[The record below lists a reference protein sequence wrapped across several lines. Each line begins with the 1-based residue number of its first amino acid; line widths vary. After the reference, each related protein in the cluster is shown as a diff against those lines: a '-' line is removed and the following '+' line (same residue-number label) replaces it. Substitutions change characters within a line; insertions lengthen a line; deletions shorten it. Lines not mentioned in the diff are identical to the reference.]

1 MPFNLDK
8 FVASPSVEELDS
20 LKKSEIVKVAKHYG
34 IEFQPLMR
42 KDEIKR
48 YVLEYL
54 VDEGVLSS
62 TVLETAITVPT
73 DNTFELKRLEIEMNK
88 EIRLKEMEREMQK
101 EKEEREM
108 QMQKEKEEREM
119 QMQREKEEREE
130 REREEKAREHE
141 FRLKQLEL
149 GVIKGSDPKKGL
161 DTGGF
166 DVSKHV
172 KFVPKFQEDNV
183 EKFFNHFEKLGEQLK
198 WPRDKWS
205 ILIQSNFTGK
215 VQEVYSA
222 LSIEDSM
229 DYDKVK
235 KAILQAYELVPEAYR
250 QKFRKYRKAD
260 TQTYVEFA
268 YQKERHFDRWCAS
281 KKVSTFDTL
290 RQLMLVEEF
299 KWCVNDDIKTHLEEN
314 KADNLKEVTNLAD
327 QYALTHKFGKVGQTQ
342 NKGQF
347 NRPNKKYGNSSNSS
361 GTTSNSGSQ
370 SGSISPTNSG
380 KKQPDSSRQ
389 KNDQASSNKAAFK
402 DITCGFC
409 HKKGHTMAN
418 CFTLAKLKETETA
431 SNALANAENSSEVV
445 VTLRPNSN
453 DKIKEEYLPF
463 LSEGFISLDG
473 NSAHPPVKIKILRDT
488 GATQSLLLDGVLPLS
503 DSTSTGANVL
513 IQGVE
518 CGFISVPL
526 HKINLKSDLVS
537 GSVIV
542 GVRPT
547 LPVKGVSLLLGNDL
561 AGGKVVANAILTD
574 KPCDYNNTEQL
585 EKEFPNLFPA
595 CAVTRAMSQKLA
607 MDDNLKHPPSKSE
620 DTVPK
625 SGTSRESCKDDNLKH
640 PLSKNEGMIS
650 ENKDGKLNHPPSK
663 IEELVPKNGTTLPK
677 EESESGKDSSK
688 NIHESEDSWYD
699 LSQSFMTNLNDSQDC
714 ESPGP
719 THSEGVE
726 QEKSKMSDT
735 LHRDQLSVQQQHDEE
750 LQPLIAGALTEDES
764 KDVPVCFYFK
774 NNILMRKW
782 RPPDALLDEEW
793 RIYHQ
798 IVVPRT
804 YRREILSIAHEM
816 PFAGHLGVNKTYH
829 RILNHFYW
837 PKLKSD
843 VAKFCKTC
851 HSCQMVGKPNQNIPA
866 APLKPVPAF
875 EEPFSRVIIDCVGPL
890 PKSRAGHQYILTIM
904 CASTRFPEAIP
915 LRNIKART
923 VLQALLKFF
932 TLFGLP
938 KEIQSD
944 QGSNFMST
952 VFQQMLYELGID
964 QIKSSAYH
972 PESQGALERFHQTL
986 KNMLKTYCHDNERDW
1001 DEGIPFVMFAARE
1014 SIQESL
1020 GFSPFELV
1028 FGHTVRGPLKLLKEK
1043 WLSDPGED
1051 IHLLDYVSR
1060 FKDRLHG
1067 ACELA
1072 QENLRHSQ
1080 KKMKAWYDKTTVKRE
1095 FKPGDKVLVFLPVS
1109 GQPLQARFQGPYVI
1123 ERKVSDTDYVI
1134 LTPDKR
1140 KSRRVCH
1147 INMMKRYYERE
1158 DCDISKDESIHD
1170 VNSNTNDTG
1179 DQVCII
1185 NTDHELS
1192 NDEIKANNVP
1202 DMCIKLQN
1210 SDVLK
1215 NLDQK
1220 LRHLDHKEKSEM
1232 KSLIYEYACLFSD
1245 DPTRTNLIEHDVD
1258 VGDATPIKQ
1267 HPYRVNPRKR
1277 QHLRDEVRYM
1287 LDHDI
1292 IEPSNSEWS
1301 SPCILVPKP
1310 DSGYRFCTDYR
1321 KVNAVT
1327 RTDSY
1332 PIPRIDDCI
1341 DRIGKA
1347 TYVSKFDLLKGYW
1360 EILLTE
1366 RAQKISAF
1374 VTPDGLFQY
1383 KVMPFGMKNS
1393 PMTFQRLVNNL
1404 TSNLENCEVYVDDL
1418 IVYSNSWDEHVQH
1431 VKALFDKLAKAN
1443 LTVNLVKSEIACAH
1457 VVYLGHVVGQGKVRP
1472 IKAKV
1477 EGIDKFPA
1485 PTDKR
1490 QLMRF
1495 LGMAGYYR
1503 RFCPNFSDIAAPLT
1517 KLLKKNE
1524 KFDWTDNCQAA
1535 FELLKKAL
1543 MSSPVLIAPDFE
1555 KQFKL
1560 AVDASD
1566 NGIGAVLLQAD
1577 EHGVDHPVCY
1587 YSKKFDKH
1595 QKNYSTI
1602 ENETLALILGLQHF
1616 DVYLGTTSFPIT
1628 VYTDHNPLTFLSKMK
1643 NKNQRLMRWSL
1654 FLQSYNVDIK
1664 HIKGKDNVVP
1674 DSLSRI

>member
-54 VDEGVLSS
+54 VDEGVLPS

-73 DNTFELKRLEIEMNK
+73 DNTFELKRLELEMNK

-108 QMQKEKEEREM
+108 QMQ
-119 QMQREKEEREE
+119 REKEEREE
-130 REREEKAREHE
+130 RERREEKAREHE

-149 GVIKGSDPKKGL
+149 GVIKGSDPKIGL

-215 VQEVYSA
+215 AQEVYSA

-299 KWCVNDDIKTHLEEN
+299 KRCVNDDIKTHLEEN
-314 KADNLKEVTNLAD
+314 KADKLKEVANLAD

-361 GTTSNSGSQ
+361 GTTGNSGSQ

-389 KNDQASSNKAAFK
+389 KNDQVSSNKAAFK
-402 DITCGFC
+402 DISCGFC
-409 HKKGHTMAN
+409 HKKGHTMAS

-463 LSEGFISLDG
+463 VSEGFISLDG
-473 NSAHPPVKIKILRDT
+473 NSAHPPVKVKILRDT

-607 MDDNLKHPPSKSE
+607 VDDNLKHPPSKSE

-650 ENKDGKLNHPPSK
+650 ENKDDKLNHPPSK

-750 LQPLIAGALTEDES
+750 LQPLMAGALTEDES
-764 KDVPVCFYFK
+764 KDVPVCFYLK

-804 YRREILSIAHEM
+804 HRREILSIAHEM

-866 APLKPVPAF
+866 APLKPIPAF

-944 QGSNFMST
+944 QG
-952 VFQQMLYELGID
+952 L
-964 QIKSSAYH
+964 
-972 PESQGALERFHQTL
+972 
-986 KNMLKTYCHDNERDW
+986 
-1001 DEGIPFVMFAARE
+1001 
-1014 SIQESL
+1014 
-1020 GFSPFELV
+1020 
-1028 FGHTVRGPLKLLKEK
+1028 
-1043 WLSDPGED
+1043 
-1051 IHLLDYVSR
+1051 
-1060 FKDRLHG
+1060 
-1067 ACELA
+1067 
-1072 QENLRHSQ
+1072 
-1080 KKMKAWYDKTTVKRE
+1080 
-1095 FKPGDKVLVFLPVS
+1095 
-1109 GQPLQARFQGPYVI
+1109 
-1123 ERKVSDTDYVI
+1123 
-1134 LTPDKR
+1134 
-1140 KSRRVCH
+1140 
-1147 INMMKRYYERE
+1147 
-1158 DCDISKDESIHD
+1158 ISC
-1170 VNSNTNDTG
+1170 
-1179 DQVCII
+1179 Q
-1185 NTDHELS
+1185 L
-1192 NDEIKANNVP
+1192 
-1202 DMCIKLQN
+1202 
-1210 SDVLK
+1210 
-1215 NLDQK
+1215 
-1220 LRHLDHKEKSEM
+1220 
-1232 KSLIYEYACLFSD
+1232 
-1245 DPTRTNLIEHDVD
+1245 
-1258 VGDATPIKQ
+1258 
-1267 HPYRVNPRKR
+1267 
-1277 QHLRDEVRYM
+1277 
-1287 LDHDI
+1287 
-1292 IEPSNSEWS
+1292 
-1301 SPCILVPKP
+1301 
-1310 DSGYRFCTDYR
+1310 
-1321 KVNAVT
+1321 
-1327 RTDSY
+1327 
-1332 PIPRIDDCI
+1332 
-1341 DRIGKA
+1341 
-1347 TYVSKFDLLKGYW
+1347 
-1360 EILLTE
+1360 
-1366 RAQKISAF
+1366 
-1374 VTPDGLFQY
+1374 
-1383 KVMPFGMKNS
+1383 
-1393 PMTFQRLVNNL
+1393 
-1404 TSNLENCEVYVDDL
+1404 
-1418 IVYSNSWDEHVQH
+1418 YSNR
-1431 VKALFDKLAKAN
+1431 
-1443 LTVNLVKSEIACAH
+1443 C
-1457 VVYLGHVVGQGKVRP
+1457 
-1472 IKAKV
+1472 
-1477 EGIDKFPA
+1477 
-1485 PTDKR
+1485 
-1490 QLMRF
+1490 
-1495 LGMAGYYR
+1495 
-1503 RFCPNFSDIAAPLT
+1503 C
-1517 KLLKKNE
+1517 
-1524 KFDWTDNCQAA
+1524 
-1535 FELLKKAL
+1535 
-1543 MSSPVLIAPDFE
+1543 MS
-1555 KQFKL
+1555 
-1560 AVDASD
+1560 
-1566 NGIGAVLLQAD
+1566 
-1577 EHGVDHPVCY
+1577 
-1587 YSKKFDKH
+1587 
-1595 QKNYSTI
+1595 
-1602 ENETLALILGLQHF
+1602 
-1616 DVYLGTTSFPIT
+1616 
-1628 VYTDHNPLTFLSKMK
+1628 
-1643 NKNQRLMRWSL
+1643 
-1654 FLQSYNVDIK
+1654 
-1664 HIKGKDNVVP
+1664 
-1674 DSLSRI
+1674 

>member
-34 IEFQPLMR
+34 VEFQPLMR

-54 VDEGVLSS
+54 VDESILPI

-88 EIRLKEMEREMQK
+88 EIRLKEMERER
-101 EKEEREM
+101 EREEREM
-108 QMQKEKEEREM
+108 QKQKEKEEREM
-119 QMQREKEEREE
+119 QMQREKE
-130 REREEKAREHE
+130 AREHE

-149 GVIKGSDPKKGL
+149 G
-161 DTGGF
+161 
-166 DVSKHV
+166 
-172 KFVPKFQEDNV
+172 EDNV

-215 VQEVYSA
+215 AQEVYSA

-299 KWCVNDDIKTHLEEN
+299 KRCVNDDIKTHLEEN
-314 KADNLKEVTNLAD
+314 KADKLSEVANLAD
-327 QYALTHKFGKVGQTQ
+327 QYALTHKFGKVGRTQ

-361 GTTSNSGSQ
+361 GTTGNSGSQ

-389 KNDQASSNKAAFK
+389 KNDQVSSNKAAFK

-431 SNALANAENSSEVV
+431 SNALANVENSSEVV

-463 LSEGFISLDG
+463 VSEGFVSLDG

-625 SGTSRESCKDDNLKH
+625 SGTSRESCKDDNLEH

-650 ENKDGKLNHPPSK
+650 ENKDDKLNHPPSK

-688 NIHESEDSWYD
+688 NIHENEDSWYD

-726 QEKSKMSDT
+726 QERSKMSDT

-764 KDVPVCFYFK
+764 KDVPVCFYLK

-866 APLKPVPAF
+866 APLKPIPAF

-890 PKSRAGHQYILTIM
+890 PKSRAGQQYILTIM

-1123 ERKVSDTDYVI
+1123 ERKVSDTEYLYVI

-1140 KSRRVCH
+1140 KSKRVCH
-1147 INMMKRYYERE
+1147 INMMKKYYERE
-1158 DCDISKDESIHD
+1158 DCDISKDESVHD

-1185 NTDHELS
+1185 NADYELS

-1220 LRHLDHKEKSEM
+1220 LSHLDHKEKSEM

-1310 DSGYRFCTDYR
+1310 DGGYRFCTDYR

-1347 TYVSKFDLLKGYW
+1347 AYVSKFDLLKGYW
-1360 EILLTE
+1360 EIPLTE
-1366 RAQKISAF
+1366 RARKISAF

-1393 PMTFQRLVNNL
+1393 QMTFKRLVNNL
-1404 TSNLENCEVYVDDL
+1404 YV
-1418 IVYSNSWDEHVQH
+1418 
-1431 VKALFDKLAKAN
+1431 KFRKL
-1443 LTVNLVKSEIACAH
+1443 
-1457 VVYLGHVVGQGKVRP
+1457 
-1472 IKAKV
+1472 
-1477 EGIDKFPA
+1477 
-1485 PTDKR
+1485 
-1490 QLMRF
+1490 
-1495 LGMAGYYR
+1495 
-1503 RFCPNFSDIAAPLT
+1503 
-1517 KLLKKNE
+1517 
-1524 KFDWTDNCQAA
+1524 
-1535 FELLKKAL
+1535 
-1543 MSSPVLIAPDFE
+1543 
-1555 KQFKL
+1555 
-1560 AVDASD
+1560 
-1566 NGIGAVLLQAD
+1566 
-1577 EHGVDHPVCY
+1577 
-1587 YSKKFDKH
+1587 
-1595 QKNYSTI
+1595 
-1602 ENETLALILGLQHF
+1602 
-1616 DVYLGTTSFPIT
+1616 
-1628 VYTDHNPLTFLSKMK
+1628 
-1643 NKNQRLMRWSL
+1643 
-1654 FLQSYNVDIK
+1654 
-1664 HIKGKDNVVP
+1664 
-1674 DSLSRI
+1674 

>member
-1 MPFNLDK
+1 MHYQPLDQTRQILIKGFFKMPFNLDK

-54 VDEGVLSS
+54 VDESILPS

-73 DNTFELKRLEIEMNK
+73 DNTFELKRLEM
-88 EIRLKEMEREMQK
+88 EMQK

-119 QMQREKEEREE
+119 QKEKEEREMQMQREKE
-130 REREEKAREHE
+130 AREHE
-141 FRLKQLEL
+141 FRLKQLKL
-149 GVIKGSDPKKGL
+149 GVIKASDPKIGL

-215 VQEVYSA
+215 AQEVYSA

-299 KWCVNDDIKTHLEEN
+299 KR
-314 KADNLKEVTNLAD
+314 
-327 QYALTHKFGKVGQTQ
+327 KVGQTQ

-347 NRPNKKYGNSSNSS
+347 NRPNKKYGNSS
-361 GTTSNSGSQ
+361 GTTGNSGSQ

-380 KKQPDSSRQ
+380 KKQPESSRQ

-463 LSEGFISLDG
+463 VSEGFISLDG

-607 MDDNLKHPPSKSE
+607 VDDNLKHPPSKSE

-625 SGTSRESCKDDNLKH
+625 SGTSRESCKDDNVKH
-640 PLSKNEGMIS
+640 PLSKNEGRIS
-650 ENKDGKLNHPPSK
+650 ENKDDKLNHPPSK

-688 NIHESEDSWYD
+688 NVHESEDSWCD

-764 KDVPVCFYFK
+764 KYVPVCFYVK

-837 PKLKSD
+837 PIK
-843 VAKFCKTC
+843 V
-851 HSCQMVGKPNQNIPA
+851 MWPNFVR
-866 APLKPVPAF
+866 PVTH
-875 EEPFSRVIIDCVGPL
+875 V
-890 PKSRAGHQYILTIM
+890 
-904 CASTRFPEAIP
+904 
-915 LRNIKART
+915 
-923 VLQALLKFF
+923 
-932 TLFGLP
+932 
-938 KEIQSD
+938 
-944 QGSNFMST
+944 
-952 VFQQMLYELGID
+952 
-964 QIKSSAYH
+964 
-972 PESQGALERFHQTL
+972 
-986 KNMLKTYCHDNERDW
+986 
-1001 DEGIPFVMFAARE
+1001 
-1014 SIQESL
+1014 
-1020 GFSPFELV
+1020 
-1028 FGHTVRGPLKLLKEK
+1028 K
-1043 WLSDPGED
+1043 WLG
-1051 IHLLDYVSR
+1051 SR
-1060 FKDRLHG
+1060 IRIFRLH
-1067 ACELA
+1067 
-1072 QENLRHSQ
+1072 
-1080 KKMKAWYDKTTVKRE
+1080 
-1095 FKPGDKVLVFLPVS
+1095 P
-1109 GQPLQARFQGPYVI
+1109 
-1123 ERKVSDTDYVI
+1123 
-1134 LTPDKR
+1134 
-1140 KSRRVCH
+1140 
-1147 INMMKRYYERE
+1147 
-1158 DCDISKDESIHD
+1158 
-1170 VNSNTNDTG
+1170 
-1179 DQVCII
+1179 
-1185 NTDHELS
+1185 
-1192 NDEIKANNVP
+1192 
-1202 DMCIKLQN
+1202 
-1210 SDVLK
+1210 
-1215 NLDQK
+1215 
-1220 LRHLDHKEKSEM
+1220 
-1232 KSLIYEYACLFSD
+1232 
-1245 DPTRTNLIEHDVD
+1245 
-1258 VGDATPIKQ
+1258 
-1267 HPYRVNPRKR
+1267 
-1277 QHLRDEVRYM
+1277 
-1287 LDHDI
+1287 
-1292 IEPSNSEWS
+1292 
-1301 SPCILVPKP
+1301 
-1310 DSGYRFCTDYR
+1310 
-1321 KVNAVT
+1321 
-1327 RTDSY
+1327 
-1332 PIPRIDDCI
+1332 
-1341 DRIGKA
+1341 
-1347 TYVSKFDLLKGYW
+1347 
-1360 EILLTE
+1360 
-1366 RAQKISAF
+1366 
-1374 VTPDGLFQY
+1374 
-1383 KVMPFGMKNS
+1383 
-1393 PMTFQRLVNNL
+1393 
-1404 TSNLENCEVYVDDL
+1404 
-1418 IVYSNSWDEHVQH
+1418 
-1431 VKALFDKLAKAN
+1431 
-1443 LTVNLVKSEIACAH
+1443 
-1457 VVYLGHVVGQGKVRP
+1457 
-1472 IKAKV
+1472 
-1477 EGIDKFPA
+1477 
-1485 PTDKR
+1485 
-1490 QLMRF
+1490 
-1495 LGMAGYYR
+1495 
-1503 RFCPNFSDIAAPLT
+1503 
-1517 KLLKKNE
+1517 
-1524 KFDWTDNCQAA
+1524 
-1535 FELLKKAL
+1535 
-1543 MSSPVLIAPDFE
+1543 
-1555 KQFKL
+1555 
-1560 AVDASD
+1560 
-1566 NGIGAVLLQAD
+1566 
-1577 EHGVDHPVCY
+1577 
-1587 YSKKFDKH
+1587 
-1595 QKNYSTI
+1595 
-1602 ENETLALILGLQHF
+1602 
-1616 DVYLGTTSFPIT
+1616 
-1628 VYTDHNPLTFLSKMK
+1628 
-1643 NKNQRLMRWSL
+1643 
-1654 FLQSYNVDIK
+1654 
-1664 HIKGKDNVVP
+1664 
-1674 DSLSRI
+1674 

>member
-34 IEFQPLMR
+34 IEFQPLMG

-54 VDEGVLSS
+54 VDESILPI

-88 EIRLKEMEREMQK
+88 EIRLKEMERER
-101 EKEEREM
+101 EREERE
-108 QMQKEKEEREM
+108 MQKEKEEREM
-119 QMQREKEEREE
+119 QMQREKE
-130 REREEKAREHE
+130 AREHE

-149 GVIKGSDPKKGL
+149 G
-161 DTGGF
+161 
-166 DVSKHV
+166 
-172 KFVPKFQEDNV
+172 EDNV

-215 VQEVYSA
+215 AQEVYSA

-281 KKVSTFDTL
+281 KKVSTFDTF

-299 KWCVNDDIKTHLEEN
+299 KRCVNDDIKTHLEEN
-314 KADNLKEVTNLAD
+314 KADKLSEVANLAD
-327 QYALTHKFGKVGQTQ
+327 QYALTHKFSKVGQTQ

-347 NRPNKKYGNSSNSS
+347 SRPNKKYGNSGNNS

-389 KNDQASSNKAAFK
+389 KNDQVSSNKAAFK
-402 DITCGFC
+402 DISCGFC

-431 SNALANAENSSEVV
+431 SNALANVENSSEVV

-463 LSEGFISLDG
+463 VSEGFISLDG

-607 MDDNLKHPPSKSE
+607 MDDNLKHPPSRSE

-625 SGTSRESCKDDNLKH
+625 SGTSRESCKDDNLEH

-650 ENKDGKLNHPPSK
+650 ENKDDKLNHLPSK
-663 IEELVPKNGTTLPK
+663 TEELVPKNGTTLPK

-726 QEKSKMSDT
+726 QEKSTMSDT

-764 KDVPVCFYFK
+764 KDVPVCFYVK

-782 RPPDALLDEEW
+782 RPPDAPLDEEW

-829 RILNHFYW
+829 RILNHFY
-837 PKLKSD
+837 
-843 VAKFCKTC
+843 
-851 HSCQMVGKPNQNIPA
+851 
-866 APLKPVPAF
+866 
-875 EEPFSRVIIDCVGPL
+875 
-890 PKSRAGHQYILTIM
+890 
-904 CASTRFPEAIP
+904 
-915 LRNIKART
+915 
-923 VLQALLKFF
+923 
-932 TLFGLP
+932 
-938 KEIQSD
+938 
-944 QGSNFMST
+944 
-952 VFQQMLYELGID
+952 
-964 QIKSSAYH
+964 
-972 PESQGALERFHQTL
+972 
-986 KNMLKTYCHDNERDW
+986 
-1001 DEGIPFVMFAARE
+1001 
-1014 SIQESL
+1014 
-1020 GFSPFELV
+1020 
-1028 FGHTVRGPLKLLKEK
+1028 
-1043 WLSDPGED
+1043 
-1051 IHLLDYVSR
+1051 
-1060 FKDRLHG
+1060 
-1067 ACELA
+1067 
-1072 QENLRHSQ
+1072 
-1080 KKMKAWYDKTTVKRE
+1080 
-1095 FKPGDKVLVFLPVS
+1095 
-1109 GQPLQARFQGPYVI
+1109 
-1123 ERKVSDTDYVI
+1123 
-1134 LTPDKR
+1134 
-1140 KSRRVCH
+1140 
-1147 INMMKRYYERE
+1147 
-1158 DCDISKDESIHD
+1158 
-1170 VNSNTNDTG
+1170 
-1179 DQVCII
+1179 
-1185 NTDHELS
+1185 
-1192 NDEIKANNVP
+1192 
-1202 DMCIKLQN
+1202 
-1210 SDVLK
+1210 
-1215 NLDQK
+1215 
-1220 LRHLDHKEKSEM
+1220 
-1232 KSLIYEYACLFSD
+1232 
-1245 DPTRTNLIEHDVD
+1245 
-1258 VGDATPIKQ
+1258 
-1267 HPYRVNPRKR
+1267 
-1277 QHLRDEVRYM
+1277 
-1287 LDHDI
+1287 
-1292 IEPSNSEWS
+1292 
-1301 SPCILVPKP
+1301 
-1310 DSGYRFCTDYR
+1310 
-1321 KVNAVT
+1321 
-1327 RTDSY
+1327 
-1332 PIPRIDDCI
+1332 
-1341 DRIGKA
+1341 
-1347 TYVSKFDLLKGYW
+1347 
-1360 EILLTE
+1360 
-1366 RAQKISAF
+1366 
-1374 VTPDGLFQY
+1374 
-1383 KVMPFGMKNS
+1383 
-1393 PMTFQRLVNNL
+1393 
-1404 TSNLENCEVYVDDL
+1404 
-1418 IVYSNSWDEHVQH
+1418 
-1431 VKALFDKLAKAN
+1431 
-1443 LTVNLVKSEIACAH
+1443 
-1457 VVYLGHVVGQGKVRP
+1457 
-1472 IKAKV
+1472 
-1477 EGIDKFPA
+1477 
-1485 PTDKR
+1485 
-1490 QLMRF
+1490 
-1495 LGMAGYYR
+1495 
-1503 RFCPNFSDIAAPLT
+1503 
-1517 KLLKKNE
+1517 
-1524 KFDWTDNCQAA
+1524 
-1535 FELLKKAL
+1535 
-1543 MSSPVLIAPDFE
+1543 
-1555 KQFKL
+1555 
-1560 AVDASD
+1560 
-1566 NGIGAVLLQAD
+1566 
-1577 EHGVDHPVCY
+1577 
-1587 YSKKFDKH
+1587 
-1595 QKNYSTI
+1595 
-1602 ENETLALILGLQHF
+1602 
-1616 DVYLGTTSFPIT
+1616 
-1628 VYTDHNPLTFLSKMK
+1628 
-1643 NKNQRLMRWSL
+1643 
-1654 FLQSYNVDIK
+1654 
-1664 HIKGKDNVVP
+1664 
-1674 DSLSRI
+1674 

>member
-1 MPFNLDK
+1 
-8 FVASPSVEELDS
+8 
-20 LKKSEIVKVAKHYG
+20 
-34 IEFQPLMR
+34 MR

-54 VDEGVLSS
+54 VDEGVLPS

-88 EIRLKEMEREMQK
+88 EIRLKEMEREREKEEREMQMQK

-119 QMQREKEEREE
+119 QMQMQREKE
-130 REREEKAREHE
+130 AREHE

-149 GVIKGSDPKKGL
+149 GVIKASDPKIGL

-215 VQEVYSA
+215 AQEVYSA

-299 KWCVNDDIKTHLEEN
+299 KRCVNDDIKTHLEEN
-314 KADNLKEVTNLAD
+314 KADNLKEVANLAD
-327 QYALTHKFGKVGQTQ
+327 QYALTHKFSKVGQTQ

-347 NRPNKKYGNSSNSS
+347 SRPNKKYGNSS
-361 GTTSNSGSQ
+361 GTTGNSGSQ

-431 SNALANAENSSEVV
+431 SNALANVENSSEVV

-463 LSEGFISLDG
+463 VSEGFISLDG

-537 GSVIV
+537 GV
-542 GVRPT
+542 G
-547 LPVKGVSLLLGNDL
+547 
-561 AGGKVVANAILTD
+561 
-574 KPCDYNNTEQL
+574 
-585 EKEFPNLFPA
+585 
-595 CAVTRAMSQKLA
+595 
-607 MDDNLKHPPSKSE
+607 HSE

-625 SGTSRESCKDDNLKH
+625 SGTSRESCKDDNLEH

-650 ENKDGKLNHPPSK
+650 ENKDDKLNHPPSK

-735 LHRDQLSVQQQHDEE
+735 LHRDQLSGQQQHDEE

-782 RPPDALLDEEW
+782 QPPDAPLDEEW

-866 APLKPVPAF
+866 APLKPIPAF

-1140 KSRRVCH
+1140 KSKRVCH
-1147 INMMKRYYERE
+1147 INMMKKYYERE
-1158 DCDISKDESIHD
+1158 DCDISKDESVHD

-1185 NTDHELS
+1185 NTDYELS

-1202 DMCIKLQN
+1202 DM
-1210 SDVLK
+1210 
-1215 NLDQK
+1215 
-1220 LRHLDHKEKSEM
+1220 
-1232 KSLIYEYACLFSD
+1232 Y

-1310 DSGYRFCTDYR
+1310 DGGYRFCTDYR

-1360 EILLTE
+1360 EIPLTE
-1366 RAQKISAF
+1366 RARKISAF

-1495 LGMAGYYR
+1495 LGMAGY
-1503 RFCPNFSDIAAPLT
+1503 
-1517 KLLKKNE
+1517 
-1524 KFDWTDNCQAA
+1524 
-1535 FELLKKAL
+1535 
-1543 MSSPVLIAPDFE
+1543 
-1555 KQFKL
+1555 
-1560 AVDASD
+1560 
-1566 NGIGAVLLQAD
+1566 
-1577 EHGVDHPVCY
+1577 
-1587 YSKKFDKH
+1587 
-1595 QKNYSTI
+1595 
-1602 ENETLALILGLQHF
+1602 
-1616 DVYLGTTSFPIT
+1616 
-1628 VYTDHNPLTFLSKMK
+1628 
-1643 NKNQRLMRWSL
+1643 
-1654 FLQSYNVDIK
+1654 
-1664 HIKGKDNVVP
+1664 
-1674 DSLSRI
+1674 